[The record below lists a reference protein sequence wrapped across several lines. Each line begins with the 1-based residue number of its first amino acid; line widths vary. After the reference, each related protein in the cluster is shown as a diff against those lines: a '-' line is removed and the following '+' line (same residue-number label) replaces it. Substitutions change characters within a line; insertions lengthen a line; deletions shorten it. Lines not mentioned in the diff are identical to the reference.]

1 MNNKQILWQKWVNPF
16 EPLDKEP
23 EFLDDISIEDF
34 SEYSEWEDYEQ
45 QKDINEKNKE
55 EDVSKMNTKAIITPM
70 GVIPFNENTA
80 CTKTFK
86 FWIGHTNFDISAKIQ
101 ETIEQTEGVETLDVF
116 TRYRF
121 RISIGKAFQ
130 DRSVME
136 RIQNKLYEKF

>member
-1 MNNKQILWQKWVNPF
+1 MNNKKILWQKWVNPF

-70 GVIPFNENTA
+70 GLIPFNESTA

-86 FWIGHTNFDISAKIQ
+86 FWVGHTNFDISAKIQ
-101 ETIEQTEGVETLDVF
+101 QTIEQTEGIETLDVF